1 MISIKYGIGNILLDV
16 TDLVLKYCVKGEF
29 YVIPKGD
36 NNRALIFTDP
46 IVNVKKLI
54 YIDDAVYDDSNPVYI
69 NMKTLEHSQDS
80 TLSNEMQKAT
90 QKLYKLWG
98 SLKISHGDFTVEVPE
113 QIMSL
118 RFIKGTETILEIG
131 GNIGRNSLIIS
142 SILNET
148 KLITGTCGSLTTLE
162 SDPTTTKQLEDNRN
176 ANNFDFRIIGKAL
189 SQRPLIQNGWSTK
202 IQEGDVIESGYFK
215 VNTITWSELSQVASF
230 DTLVLDCE
238 GAFYYILQ
246 DTPEILNGIT
256 KIIMENDYTN
266 YDHKIF
272 VDTTLQSKGFTL
284 IYNEEGGWP
293 PCTKEFYQV
302 WTR

>member
-142 SILNET
+142 SILN
-148 KLITGTCGSLTTLE
+148 SL
-162 SDPTTTKQLEDNRN
+162 S
-176 ANNFDFRIIGKAL
+176 
-189 SQRPLIQNGWSTK
+189 SS
-202 IQEGDVIESGYFK
+202 
-215 VNTITWSELSQVASF
+215 
-230 DTLVLDCE
+230 
-238 GAFYYILQ
+238 
-246 DTPEILNGIT
+246 
-256 KIIMENDYTN
+256 
-266 YDHKIF
+266 
-272 VDTTLQSKGFTL
+272 
-284 IYNEEGGWP
+284 
-293 PCTKEFYQV
+293 
-302 WTR
+302 